1 MDDETISKNRNASN
15 KQVRTTMT
23 VHPLTKKRI
32 RAIFRGLSGEDTR
45 LKSDD
50 LFINKI
56 LDIFEK
62 RKTTIDK
69 LIKICESRG
78 VKVRIEKKELSL
90 IWNY

>member
-1 MDDETISKNRNASN
+1 MDDETISKNRKVLN
-15 KQVRTTMT
+15 KQVRTTIT

-32 RAIFRGLSGEDTR
+32 RDIFRALSGDDTR

-62 RKTTIDK
+62 RKESIDK
-69 LIKICESRG
+69 LTKICKSHG
-78 VKVRIEKKELSL
+78 VKVTIKKKELSL
-90 IWNY
+90 IWNL